1 MQKSLL
7 CDVNVPLGG
16 TSSIGSGLIFS
27 KPTLRF
33 VMILREKYIQA
44 WKFVFKFAGNVCIR
58 YLNVMK
64 GLSNLSFYFLSPFDA
79 IQKDLK
85 KECKILSYSINHLT
99 KVLIKVCTWLYHVV
113 LKSGQTGSLY
123 ISGTILNRIRLDF
136 IWMFYLLTFC
146 WTINPALF
154 SSS

>member
-7 CDVNVPLGG
+7 CDVNFPLGG

-27 KPTLRF
+27 MPTLWF
-33 VMILREKYIQA
+33 VMISREKYIRA
-44 WKFVFKFAGNVCIR
+44 WKFVFRFAGNVYIR
-58 YLNVMK
+58 YLDVTK

-136 IWMFYLLTFC
+136 IWIFYFLPFC